1 MIFLLLTFDKKTRQN
16 STLTGNKQGNR
27 KERKCLL
34 ADERK
39 PHVTEG
45 QSHGPLQSSSSMRFT
60 AQDAS
65 SYNKV
70 T

>member
-39 PHVTEG
+39 PPVTEE
-45 QSHGPLQSSSSMRFT
+45 QSHGPLHSLAAPCDLLHRT
-60 AQDAS
+60 LVLII
-65 SYNKV
+65 K
-70 T
+70 